1 MRIFKTIAILLFS
14 ISFASQ
20 SSFRGKDRTDIL
32 NGPIP
37 LAFSHIISESYDI
50 PLSQLNAQRG
60 TYLIITPDNM
70 EEYLGELV
78 SFKKSKGFDVIV
90 KTLNETGPTADD
102 VKSAILATLSADPML
117 EYVLLIG
124 DVDGVAAMPSFY
136 YGPDNDVTDQRYT
149 HLLGNDFFPDVFIGR
164 FSVDSIAEL
173 VVVIRKTINYHRQPL
188 ASNPD
193 WLDNALIVAGNYSN
207 TVPIPIT
214 PKWTSYWVRDLLLD
228 EGYSSVDTVF
238 YPPTQ
243 QGASM
248 IQNIINSGVGI
259 VNYRGWG
266 DANGWHYPE
275 FHVSDVAGLNN
286 GWMTPVFTSFVCNS
300 NDFANNV
307 DPCLGEAL
315 IRAGTPSNPK
325 GGVAI
330 VGPSDL
336 HTSTK
341 YNNVIN
347 AYMFDAML
355 DDGIVELAPAMNAG
369 LLGLVDEF
377 PNLGGSG
384 EAQEFYFHVYNIVGD
399 PSLSMHLT
407 TPNQFSIINE
417 ELSEGDGYLKI
428 AVTDENGLAV
438 KYAYVSVMSE
448 DSILV
453 KGKTDSDGD
462 FKATISVGDLTSIDV
477 YVNKNGFVQ
486 GYSEIFV
493 SNYESSLVLTGYN
506 LVDGNNNG
514 IVEIGEV
521 IDIYPIFLNNSNTSI
536 GTYNAYADQSLA
548 ENCQIINEIIDT
560 PALEAGS
567 SGTASSPITV
577 RVNNKNSDQIK
588 INLSDQLMDWSFE
601 FAIPV
606 VKPQFDVSIGPNDL
620 VSNSNFIPELT
631 YHNYSSGRF
640 ENVVWSFT
648 NSNNL
653 IGCVIIDS
661 TVYFDIEPYTSQTIA
676 LDDHSCLVA
685 DSISSGSDLT
695 LDILIFQDTI
705 SIYQNTH
712 ILNIDPQSTAD
723 PVSHTWY
730 GYWAYDDSDTSYTE
744 SPDFDW
750 VELDPSYSGSGGTE
764 YKLDDD
770 DHVDVSLPFE
780 FQYFGRT
787 YNEITISSNGWTSFI
802 PCEIDY
808 FYNYTIPMAMG
819 PKAILAPFWDD
830 LEVIN
835 NDSIRVYTKHDVDN
849 GRFIIEWSRAL
860 NGFDEVTEETFAIHL
875 YDQTAMPTESGD
887 GVIEF
892 HYLEI
897 ADVDAGKN
905 YATVGIEAHNKNEGI
920 QYVFNNG
927 YAPGAAT
934 LENER
939 AIRFT
944 TEAPN
949 NYVALLGTKNENLPT
964 GFQLL
969 PAFPNPFN
977 PVTTIR
983 YQLPINSDVKM
994 TVYDILGR
1002 EVVVLL
1008 NDQKNIGTHAIQWS
1022 GTNRFGQNVASGTY
1036 FVVLNAGNYRQIK
1049 KVLLIK

>member
-1 MRIFKTIAILLFS
+1 MRILKTIVILSFSFLF
-14 ISFASQ
+14 AAQ
-20 SSFRGKDRTDIL
+20 PTFRGKDRTSIL

-37 LAFSHIISESYDI
+37 MAYSRFIADTYNI
-50 PLSQLNAQRG
+50 PLSQLNPQRG
-60 TYLIITPDNM
+60 SYLIITPDNM
-70 EEYLGELV
+70 EAYLDDLV
-78 SFKKSKGFDVIV
+78 TFKKSQGFDVYV
-90 KTLNETGPTADD
+90 QTLSEVGSTADD
-102 VKSAILATLSADPML
+102 VKAAIEATLENDPML

-136 YGPDNDVTDQRYT
+136 YGPDNDVTDQKYT
-149 HLLGNDFFPDVFIGR
+149 HLLGDDFFPDVFIGR
-164 FSVDSIAEL
+164 FSVDSISEL
-173 VVVIRKTINYHRQPL
+173 VVMIRKTINYHRQPL
-188 ASNPD
+188 ATNPD
-193 WLDNALIVAGNYSN
+193 WLDRALIVAGNYSN

-214 PKWTSYWVRDLLLD
+214 PKWTSYWIRDLMLD
-228 EGYSSVDTVF
+228 EGYTSVDTVF

-243 QGASM
+243 QGASL
-248 IQNIINSGVGI
+248 IQNYINSGVGI

-286 GWMTPVFTSFVCNS
+286 DWMTPVFTSFVCNS

-315 IRAGTPSNPK
+315 VRAGTPSNPK

-355 DDGIVELAPAMNAG
+355 DDGVVELAPAVNAG
-369 LLGLVDEF
+369 LLGLVREF
-377 PNLGGSG
+377 PNLDGPG

-399 PSLSMHLT
+399 PSISMHLT
-407 TPNQFSIINE
+407 EPQEFDINTQTLYRHKGDISIEVLSQNGDPVPDAVVSIMSGDSVLAKGISNQ
-417 ELSEGDGYLKI
+417 LGYFQ
-428 AVTDENGLAV
+428 VN
-438 KYAYVSVMSE
+438 VSLHN
-448 DSILV
+448 I
-453 KGKTDSDGD
+453 T
-462 FKATISVGDLTSIDV
+462 SVDV

-486 GYSEIFV
+486 YHEEIAI
-493 SNYESSLVLTGYN
+493 ESSNVELMLIGYEIQNDSNGNGVLETG
-506 LVDGNNNG
+506 
-514 IVEIGEV
+514 ET
-521 IDIYPIFLNNSNTSI
+521 IDVYPIFKNSGQSATSSTTADIEGLYCQVISGSTNIPEADIDEIVIPSTPFTIRSNSKDFNHISLN
-536 GTYNAYADQSLA
+536 
-548 ENCQIINEIIDT
+548 IDT
-560 PALEAGS
+560 
-567 SGTASSPITV
+567 
-577 RVNNKNSDQIK
+577 D
-588 INLSDQLMDWSFE
+588 
-601 FAIPV
+601 FADYSLYIPV
-606 VKPQFDVSIGPNDL
+606 VKPQLDVSIGPDDIT
-620 VSNSNFIPELT
+620 SNSNFTPELK
-631 YHNYSSGRF
+631 YHNYSSGLF

-648 NSNNL
+648 NSNDL

-661 TVYFDIEPYTSQTIA
+661 TVYFDIEPYSSQTI
-676 LDDHSCLVA
+676 LLEDHSC
-685 DSISSGSDLT
+685 SIDTVTSGSKLT
-695 LDILIFQDTI
+695 LEITIFQDTVT
-705 SIYQNTH
+705 IYQNDHT
-712 ILNIDPQSTAD
+712 ISIEPQSATD

-730 GYWAYDDSDTSYTE
+730 GYWAYDDSDTSYAQ
-744 SPDFDW
+744 SPVYNW
-750 VELDPSYSGSGGTE
+750 VELDPAYGGSEGTE

-770 DHVDVSLPFE
+770 DHVNVELPFE

-787 YNEITISSNGWTSFI
+787 YNEMTISSNGWVSFEL
-802 PCEIDY
+802 CEIDY

-819 PKAILAPFWDD
+819 PKALLAPFWDD

-835 NDSIRVYTKHDVDN
+835 NDSIRVYTKHDETN
-849 GRFIIEWSRAL
+849 RRFIIEWSRAL

-875 YDQTAMPTESGD
+875 YDQDAMPTESGD

-892 HYLEI
+892 HYLEV
-897 ADVDAGKN
+897 ADIDADKN

-944 TEAPN
+944 TAAPN
-949 NYVALLGTKNENLPT
+949 NYVAPLGTMDENLPT

-969 PAFPNPFN
+969 PAYPNPFN
-977 PVTTIR
+977 PVTTLR
-983 YQLPINSDVKM
+983 YQLPIASDVKM

-1002 EVVVLL
+1002 EVDVLFHEY
-1008 NDQKNIGTHAIQWS
+1008 KNAGTHSVQWS
-1022 GTNRFGQNVASGTY
+1022 GINRFGQGVASGTY
-1036 FVVLNAGNYRQIK
+1036 FVVLNAGNFQQVQ

>member
-14 ISFASQ
+14 ISFAAQ
-20 SSFRGKDRTDIL
+20 SSFRGMNRTDIL

-37 LAFSHIISESYDI
+37 MAFSNIISETYEI

-60 TYLIITPDNM
+60 LYLIITPDNM
-70 EEYLGELV
+70 EQYLDELV
-78 SFKKSKGFDVIV
+78 SFKKSQGFDVIV
-90 KTLNETGPTADD
+90 KTLSETGPTADD
-102 VKSAILATLSADPML
+102 IKSTIAATLSADPML

-124 DVDGVAAMPSFY
+124 DVDGVATMPSFY
-136 YGPDNDVTDQRYT
+136 YGPDNDVTDQKYT

-173 VVVIRKTINYHRQPL
+173 VVMIRKTINYHRQPL

-193 WLDNALIVAGNYSN
+193 WLDKALIVAGNYSN

-214 PKWTSYWVRDLLLD
+214 PKWTSYWIRDLLLD

-341 YNNVIN
+341 YNNIIN

-355 DDGIVELAPAMNAG
+355 DESIVELAPAMNAG

-417 ELSEGDGYLKI
+417 ELSAGDGYLKI
-428 AVTDENGLAV
+428 TVTDENGLAV
-438 KYAYVSVMSE
+438 KDAYVSVISE

-486 GYSEIFV
+486 GYSEISV
-493 SNYESSLVLTGYN
+493 SNYDSSLVLTGYN

-521 IDIYPIFLNNSNTSI
+521 IDIYPIFLNNSNTAI
-536 GTYNAYADQSLA
+536 GVYNAYADQSLA
-548 ENCQIINEIIDT
+548 ENCQIINEIIET
-560 PALEAGS
+560 PTLEAGE
-567 SGTASSPITV
+567 SGIVTSPITV
-577 RVNNKNSDQIK
+577 RVNNKDSDHIK
-588 INLSDQLMDWSFE
+588 INLSDQLMAWSFDLT
-601 FAIPV
+601 IPIE
-606 VKPQFDVSIGPNDL
+606 PLILDVDFYDNYIIGELIAPPFPLRITNYTNTQLDGLHLYLTMLEDGTSLSPSDTTSTFSI
-620 VSNSNFIPELT
+620 EA
-631 YHNYSSGRF
+631 
-640 ENVVWSFT
+640 
-648 NSNNL
+648 
-653 IGCVIIDS
+653 S
-661 TVYFDIEPYTSQTIA
+661 TVSESFIEYAFGPSEA
-676 LDDHSCLVA
+676 SHGS
-685 DSISSGSDLT
+685 SISY
-695 LDILIFQDTI
+695 ILSIKQDTVEI
-705 SIYQNTH
+705 FSEQKEINAFATDDYP
-712 ILNIDPQSTAD
+712 IVP
-723 PVSHTWY
+723 TWY
-730 GYWAYDDSDTSYTE
+730 GYWAYDDTDTNYTQ
-744 SPDFDW
+744 SPNFDW
-750 VELDPSYSGSGGTE
+750 VELDPVFGGSGGTE

-770 DHVDVSLPFE
+770 DHVNVDLPFE
-780 FQYFGRT
+780 FKYFDQI

-802 PCEIDY
+802 PCNIDY

-819 PKAILAPFWDD
+819 PKALLAPFWDD

-835 NDSIRVYTKHDVDN
+835 NDSIRVYTKHDEDN

-860 NGFDEVTEETFAIHL
+860 NGFDETTEETFAIHL

-892 HYLEI
+892 HYLDV
-897 ADVDAGKN
+897 ADIDADKN
-905 YATVGIEAHNKNEGI
+905 YATVGIEDHTKNEGI

-927 YAPGAAT
+927 YAPGAAE
-934 LENER
+934 LSNER

-944 TEAPN
+944 TEAPE
-949 NYVALLGTKNENLPT
+949 NYVAPLGTEEENLPT

-969 PAFPNPFN
+969 PAYPNPFN
-977 PVTTIR
+977 PVTTVR
-983 YQLPINSDVKM
+983 YQLPISSEVKM

-1008 NDQKNIGTHAIQWS
+1008 HGQKNAGIHNIQWN

-1036 FVVLNAGNYRQIK
+1036 FVVMKALNFNQIQ

>member
-14 ISFASQ
+14 ISFAAQ
-20 SSFRGKDRTDIL
+20 SSFRGMNRTDIL

-37 LAFSHIISESYDI
+37 MAFSNIISETYEI

-60 TYLIITPDNM
+60 LYLIITPENM
-70 EEYLGELV
+70 EQYLDELV
-78 SFKKSKGFDVIV
+78 SFKKSQGFDVIV
-90 KTLNETGPTADD
+90 KTLSETGPTADD
-102 VKSAILATLSADPML
+102 IKSSIAATLSADPML

-124 DVDGVAAMPSFY
+124 DVDGVATMPSFY
-136 YGPDNDVTDQRYT
+136 YGPDNDVTDQKYT

-173 VVVIRKTINYHRQPL
+173 VVMIRKTINYHRQPL

-193 WLDNALIVAGNYSN
+193 WLDKALIVAGNYSN

-214 PKWTSYWVRDLLLD
+214 PKWTSYWIRNLLLD

-341 YNNVIN
+341 YNNIIN

-355 DDGIVELAPAMNAG
+355 DEGIVELAPAVNAG

-377 PNLGGSG
+377 PNLSGPG

-399 PSLSMHLT
+399 PSLAMHLT
-407 TPNQFSIINE
+407 EPKEFSVYTNTLYRHDGDILIRVKDQYENRIPDAIVSIMSGDSVIAKGISNQI
-417 ELSEGDGYLKI
+417 GYFH
-428 AVTDENGLAV
+428 
-438 KYAYVSVMSE
+438 VSVSLNN
-448 DSILV
+448 I
-453 KGKTDSDGD
+453 T
-462 FKATISVGDLTSIDV
+462 SVDV
-477 YVNKNGFVQ
+477 YVNKNGFIQ
-486 GYSEIFV
+486 YHEEIATESLDIELMLIGYELQND
-493 SNYESSLVLTGYN
+493 SNG
-506 LVDGNNNG
+506 NG
-514 IVEIGEV
+514 ILETGETV
-521 IDIYPIFLNNSNTSI
+521 DVYPIFKNSGHTATNSTTADIEGVYCQVINGNTSI
-536 GTYNAYADQSLA
+536 PEADNDEIVMPSTPITIRSNSKDYDHVSLF
-548 ENCQIINEIIDT
+548 IDT
-560 PALEAGS
+560 
-567 SGTASSPITV
+567 
-577 RVNNKNSDQIK
+577 D
-588 INLSDQLMDWSFE
+588 
-601 FAIPV
+601 FADYTLYIPV
-606 VKPQFDVSIGPNDL
+606 VKPQLDVSVGPNDL
-620 VSNSNFIPELT
+620 EPNSDFTPELT
-631 YHNYSSGRF
+631 YHNYSSGQF
-640 ENVVWSFT
+640 NNVSWSFT
-648 NSNNL
+648 NQNELVSCT
-653 IGCVIIDS
+653 ITDS
-661 TVYFDIEPYTSQTIA
+661 TVYFDIEPFTSQTIS
-676 LDDHSCLVA
+676 LDDHFCSLS
-685 DSISSGSDLT
+685 DSISIGSDLT
-695 LDILIFQDTI
+695 FNIQIHQDTVTLYENEVEFNI
-705 SIYQNTH
+705 SS
-712 ILNIDPQSTAD
+712 QSTED
-723 PVSHTWY
+723 PVTNTWY
-730 GYWAYDDSDTSYTE
+730 GYWAYDDTDTNYTQ
-744 SPDFDW
+744 SPNFDW
-750 VELDPSYSGSGGTE
+750 VELDPVFGGSGGTE

-770 DHVDVSLPFE
+770 DHVNVDLPFE
-780 FQYFGRT
+780 FKYFDQI

-802 PCEIDY
+802 PCNIDY

-819 PKAILAPFWDD
+819 PKALLAPFWDD

-835 NDSIRVYTKHDVDN
+835 DDSIRVYTKHDEEN

-860 NGFDEVTEETFAIHL
+860 NGFDETTEETFAIHL

-887 GVIEF
+887 GMIEF
-892 HYLEI
+892 HYLDV
-897 ADVDAGKN
+897 ADIDADKN
-905 YATVGIEAHNKNEGI
+905 YATVGIEDHTKNEGI

-927 YAPGAAT
+927 YAPGAAE
-934 LENER
+934 LSNER

-944 TEAPN
+944 TEAPA
-949 NYVALLGTKNENLPT
+949 NYVAPLGTEEENLPT

-969 PAFPNPFN
+969 PAYP
-977 PVTTIR
+977 
-983 YQLPINSDVKM
+983 
-994 TVYDILGR
+994 
-1002 EVVVLL
+1002 
-1008 NDQKNIGTHAIQWS
+1008 
-1022 GTNRFGQNVASGTY
+1022 
-1036 FVVLNAGNYRQIK
+1036 
-1049 KVLLIK
+1049 

>member
-14 ISFASQ
+14 ISFAAQ
-20 SSFRGKDRTDIL
+20 SSFRGMNRTDIL

-37 LAFSHIISESYDI
+37 MAFSNIISETYEI

-60 TYLIITPDNM
+60 LYLIITPDNM
-70 EEYLGELV
+70 EQYLDELV
-78 SFKKSKGFDVIV
+78 SFKKSQGFDVIV
-90 KTLNETGPTADD
+90 KTLSETGPTADD
-102 VKSAILATLSADPML
+102 IKSTIAATLSADPML

-124 DVDGVAAMPSFY
+124 DVDGVATMPSFY
-136 YGPDNDVTDQRYT
+136 YGPDNDVTDQKYT

-173 VVVIRKTINYHRQPL
+173 VVMIRKTINYHRQPL

-193 WLDNALIVAGNYSN
+193 WLDKALIVAGNYSN

-214 PKWTSYWVRDLLLD
+214 PKWTSYWIRDLLLD

-341 YNNVIN
+341 YNNIIN

-355 DDGIVELAPAMNAG
+355 DERIVELAPAMNAG

-417 ELSEGDGYLKI
+417 ELSAGDGYLKI
-428 AVTDENGLAV
+428 TVTDENGIVVENAF
-438 KYAYVSVMSE
+438 VSVMSE

-453 KGKTDSDGD
+453 KGNTDEDGE
-462 FKATISVGDLTSIDV
+462 FETSITVGGLSSIEV
-477 YVNKNGFVQ
+477 YLNKNGFVQ
-486 GYSEIFV
+486 GHSEISV
-493 SNYESSLVLTGYN
+493 SNYDSGLALIGYD
-506 LVDGNNNG
+506 LEDGNDNG

-521 IDIYPIFLNNSNTSI
+521 IDIYPIFLNNSNTAI
-536 GTYNAYADQSLA
+536 GVYNAYADQSLA

-560 PALEAGS
+560 PALDAGE
-567 SGTASSPITV
+567 SGIVTSPITV
-577 RVNNKNSDQIK
+577 RVNNKDSDHIK
-588 INLSDQLMDWSFE
+588 INLSDQLMNWSFDISVPIE
-601 FAIPV
+601 P
-606 VKPQFDVSIGPNDL
+606 L
-620 VSNSNFIPELT
+620 
-631 YHNYSSGRF
+631 
-640 ENVVWSFT
+640 
-648 NSNNL
+648 
-653 IGCVIIDS
+653 IIDVDFYDNYIIGELIAPPFPLRITNYTNTQLDGLHLYLTMLEDGTSLSPSDTTSTFSIEAS
-661 TVYFDIEPYTSQTIA
+661 TVSESFIEYAFGPGEAS
-676 LDDHSCLVA
+676 HGS
-685 DSISSGSDLT
+685 SISYL
-695 LDILIFQDTI
+695 LAIKQDTVEI
-705 SIYQNTH
+705 FSEQKEINAFATDDYP
-712 ILNIDPQSTAD
+712 IVP
-723 PVSHTWY
+723 TWY
-730 GYWAYDDSDTSYTE
+730 GYWAYDDTDTNYTQ
-744 SPDFDW
+744 SPNFDW
-750 VELDPSYSGSGGTE
+750 VELDPVFGGSGGTE

-770 DHVDVSLPFE
+770 DHVNVDLPFE
-780 FQYFGRT
+780 FKYFDQI

-802 PCEIDY
+802 PCNIDY

-819 PKAILAPFWDD
+819 PKALLAPFWDD

-835 NDSIRVYTKHDVDN
+835 DDSIRVYTKHDEDN

-860 NGFDEVTEETFAIHL
+860 NGFDETTEETFAIHL

-892 HYLEI
+892 HYLDV
-897 ADVDAGKN
+897 ADIDADKN
-905 YATVGIEAHNKNEGI
+905 YATVGIEDHTKNEGI

-927 YAPGAAT
+927 YAPGAAE
-934 LENER
+934 LSNER

-944 TEAPN
+944 TEAPE
-949 NYVALLGTKNENLPT
+949 NYVAPLGTEEENLPT

-969 PAFPNPFN
+969 PAYPNPFN
-977 PVTTIR
+977 PVTTVR
-983 YQLPINSDVKM
+983 YQLPISSEVKM

-1008 NDQKNIGTHAIQWS
+1008 HGQKNAGIHNIQWN
-1022 GTNRFGQNVASGTY
+1022 GTNRFGQSVASGTY
-1036 FVVLNAGNYRQIK
+1036 FVVMKALNFNQIQ

>member
-1 MRIFKTIAILLFS
+1 MRILKALTILSLSFLF
-14 ISFASQ
+14 ATQ
-20 SSFRGKDRTDIL
+20 PSFRGMDQTSIL

-37 LAFSHIISESYDI
+37 MAYRHFISEAYNI
-50 PLSQLNAQRG
+50 PLSQLNSQRG
-60 TYLIITPDNM
+60 SYLIITPDNM
-70 EEYLGELV
+70 EQYLDELV
-78 SFKKSKGFDVIV
+78 SFKKSQGFDVVV
-90 KTLNETGPTADD
+90 KTLSETGSTAEEIKNTIDS
-102 VKSAILATLSADPML
+102 VLTADPML

-136 YGPDNDVTDQRYT
+136 YGPDNDVTDQKYT

-164 FSVDSIAEL
+164 FSMDSIAEL
-173 VVVIRKTINYHRQPL
+173 VVMIRKTINYHRQPL
-188 ASNPD
+188 DSNPD
-193 WLDNALIVAGNYSN
+193 WLDKALIVAGNYSN

-214 PKWTSYWVRDLLLD
+214 PKWTSYWIRDLLLD

-243 QGASM
+243 QGAAL

-347 AYMFDAML
+347 AYMYDAML
-355 DDGIVELAPAMNAG
+355 DDGIVELAPAVNAG
-369 LLGLVDEF
+369 LLGLVREF
-377 PNLGGSG
+377 PNLDGQD

-399 PSLSMHLT
+399 PSVSMFLT
-407 TPNQFSIINE
+407 EPHEFSISTE
-417 ELSEGDGYLKI
+417 DLSAGDGFLELE
-428 AVTDENGLAV
+428 VSDEDGNTV
-438 KYAYVSVMSE
+438 NDAYVSVMAY
-448 DSILV
+448 DSILF
-453 KGKTDSDGD
+453 KGNTDIEGQFEASI
-462 FKATISVGDLTSIDV
+462 TVGDLSSIEV
-477 YVNKNGFVQ
+477 YLNKNGFVQ
-486 GYSEIFV
+486 GHFEISV
-493 SNYESSLVLTGYN
+493 SNYDSGLVLIGYD
-506 LVDGNNNG
+506 LEDGNDNG

-521 IDIYPIFLNNSNTSI
+521 IDIYPTFINNGNTAI
-536 GTYNAYADQSLA
+536 AAYNAYADQSLA
-548 ENCQIINEIIDT
+548 ENCQIINEIIET
-560 PALEAGS
+560 PTLEAGE
-567 SGTASSPITV
+567 SGIVTSPITV
-577 RVNNKNSDQIK
+577 RVNNKDSDHIK
-588 INLSDQLMDWSFE
+588 INLSDQLMAWSFDLT
-601 FAIPV
+601 IPIEPLIV
-606 VKPQFDVSIGPNDL
+606 DVDFYDNFLIGEIIVEIFPLTITNYTNTQFDGL
-620 VSNSNFIPELT
+620 HLYLT
-631 YHNYSSGRF
+631 KLDDGTTLSPSD
-640 ENVVWSFT
+640 T
-648 NSNNL
+648 T
-653 IGCVIIDS
+653 S
-661 TVYFDIEPYTSQTIA
+661 TFSIEPSSVSESFVDYAFGPGDAS
-676 LDDHSCLVA
+676 HGS
-685 DSISSGSDLT
+685 SISY
-695 LDILIFQDTI
+695 ILSIIQDTVEI
-705 SIYQNTH
+705 FSEQREVHPY
-712 ILNIDPQSTAD
+712 STD
-723 PVSHTWY
+723 NQPIIPTWY
-730 GYWAYDDSDTSYTE
+730 GYWAYDDSDTSYSQ
-744 SPDFDW
+744 SPLFDW
-750 VELDPSYSGSGGTE
+750 EELDPAYGGSGGTE

-770 DHVDVSLPFE
+770 DHVNVQLPFE

-787 YNEITISSNGWTSFI
+787 YDEMTISSNGWVSFEL
-802 PCEIDY
+802 CDIDY

-819 PKAILAPFWDD
+819 PKALLAPFWDD
-830 LEVIN
+830 LEVIY
-835 NDSIRVYTKHDVDN
+835 NDSIRVYTKHDEDN

-875 YDQTAMPTESGD
+875 FDQTTMPTESGD

-892 HYLEI
+892 HYLDI
-897 ADVDAGKN
+897 ADVDADKN
-905 YATVGIEAHNKNEGI
+905 YATVGIEDHTKNEGI

-927 YAPGAAT
+927 YAPGAAD
-934 LENER
+934 LANER
-939 AIRFT
+939 VIRFT
-944 TEAPN
+944 TEAPE
-949 NYVALLGTKNENLPT
+949 NYVAPLGTEDENLPT

-969 PAFPNPFN
+969 PAYPNPFN

-983 YQLPINSDVKM
+983 FQLPIASDVKM

-1008 NDQKNIGTHAIQWS
+1008 HEQKNAGIHTIRWN
-1022 GTNRFGQNVASGTY
+1022 GTNRFGNSVATGTY
-1036 FVVLNAGNYRQIK
+1036 FVVMKTLNFNQIQ

>member
-14 ISFASQ
+14 ISFAAQ
-20 SSFRGKDRTDIL
+20 SSFRGMNRTDIL

-37 LAFSHIISESYDI
+37 MAFSNIISETYEI

-60 TYLIITPDNM
+60 LYLIITPDNM
-70 EEYLGELV
+70 EQYLDELV
-78 SFKKSKGFDVIV
+78 SFKKSQGFDVIV
-90 KTLNETGPTADD
+90 KTLSETGPTADD
-102 VKSAILATLSADPML
+102 IKSTIAATLSADPML

-124 DVDGVAAMPSFY
+124 DVDGVATMPSFY
-136 YGPDNDVTDQRYT
+136 YGPDNDVTDQKYT

-173 VVVIRKTINYHRQPL
+173 VVMIRKTINYHRQPL

-193 WLDNALIVAGNYSN
+193 WLDKALIVAGNYSN

-214 PKWTSYWVRDLLLD
+214 PKWTSYWIRDLLLD

-341 YNNVIN
+341 YNNIIN

-355 DDGIVELAPAMNAG
+355 DERIVELAPAMNAG

-417 ELSEGDGYLKI
+417 ELSAGDGYLKI
-428 AVTDENGLAV
+428 TVTDENGIVVENAF
-438 KYAYVSVMSE
+438 VSVMSE

-453 KGKTDSDGD
+453 KGNTDEDGE
-462 FKATISVGDLTSIDV
+462 FETSITVGGLSSIEV
-477 YVNKNGFVQ
+477 YLNKNGFVQ
-486 GYSEIFV
+486 GHSEISV
-493 SNYESSLVLTGYN
+493 SNYDSGLALIGYD
-506 LVDGNNNG
+506 LEDGNDNG
-514 IVEIGEV
+514 MVEIGEV
-521 IDIYPIFLNNSNTSI
+521 IDIYPIFLNNSNTAI
-536 GTYNAYADQSLA
+536 GVYNAYADQSMA
-548 ENCQIINEIIDT
+548 ENCQIINEIIET
-560 PALEAGS
+560 PTLEAGE
-567 SGTASSPITV
+567 SGIVTSPITV
-577 RVNNKNSDQIK
+577 RVNNKDSDHIK
-588 INLSDQLMDWSFE
+588 INLSDQLMNWSFDISVPIE
-601 FAIPV
+601 P
-606 VKPQFDVSIGPNDL
+606 L
-620 VSNSNFIPELT
+620 
-631 YHNYSSGRF
+631 
-640 ENVVWSFT
+640 
-648 NSNNL
+648 
-653 IGCVIIDS
+653 IIDVDFYDNYIIGELIAPPFPLRITNYTNTQLDGLHLYLTMLEDGTSLSPSDTTSTFSIEAS
-661 TVYFDIEPYTSQTIA
+661 TVSESFIEYAFGPGEAS
-676 LDDHSCLVA
+676 HGS
-685 DSISSGSDLT
+685 SISYL
-695 LDILIFQDTI
+695 LAIKQDTVEI
-705 SIYQNTH
+705 FSEQKEINAFATDDYP
-712 ILNIDPQSTAD
+712 IVP
-723 PVSHTWY
+723 TWY
-730 GYWAYDDSDTSYTE
+730 GYWAYDDTDTNYTQ
-744 SPDFDW
+744 SPNFDW
-750 VELDPSYSGSGGTE
+750 VELDPVFGGSGGTE

-770 DHVDVSLPFE
+770 DHVNVDLPFE
-780 FQYFGRT
+780 FKYFDQI

-802 PCEIDY
+802 PCNIDY

-819 PKAILAPFWDD
+819 PKALLAPFWDD

-835 NDSIRVYTKHDVDN
+835 DDSIRVYTKHDEDN

-860 NGFDEVTEETFAIHL
+860 NGFDETTEETFAIHL

-892 HYLEI
+892 HYLDV
-897 ADVDAGKN
+897 ADIDADKN
-905 YATVGIEAHNKNEGI
+905 YATVGIEDHTKNEGI

-927 YAPGAAT
+927 YAPGAAE
-934 LENER
+934 LSNER

-944 TEAPN
+944 TEAPE
-949 NYVALLGTKNENLPT
+949 NYVAPLGTEEENLPT

-969 PAFPNPFN
+969 PAYPNPFN
-977 PVTTIR
+977 PVTTVR
-983 YQLPINSDVKM
+983 YQLPISSEVKM

-1008 NDQKNIGTHAIQWS
+1008 HGQKNAGIHNIQWN
-1022 GTNRFGQNVASGTY
+1022 GTNRFGQSVASGTY
-1036 FVVLNAGNYRQIK
+1036 FVVMKALNFNQIQ

>member
-1 MRIFKTIAILLFS
+1 MN
-14 ISFASQ
+14 
-20 SSFRGKDRTDIL
+20 RTEIL
-32 NGPIP
+32 NGQIP
-37 LAFSHIISESYDI
+37 MAFNNIISETFEI

-78 SFKKSKGFDVIV
+78 SFKKSQGFDVIV

-102 VKSAILATLSADPML
+102 VKSAIVATLSADPML

-136 YGPDNDVTDQRYT
+136 YGPDNDVTDQKYT

-193 WLDNALIVAGNYSN
+193 WLNKALIVAGNYSN

-214 PKWTSYWVRDLLLD
+214 PKWTSYWIRDLLLD

-243 QGASM
+243 QGASV

-355 DDGIVELAPAMNAG
+355 DESIVELAPAMNAG

-428 AVTDENGLAV
+428 TVTDENGLAV
-438 KYAYVSVMSE
+438 KDAYVSVMSE

-486 GYSEIFV
+486 GYSEISV
-493 SNYESSLVLTGYN
+493 SNYDSSLVLTGYN

-521 IDIYPIFLNNSNTSI
+521 IDIYPIFLNNSNTAI
-536 GTYNAYADQSLA
+536 GVYNAYADQSLA
-548 ENCQIINEIIDT
+548 ENCQIINEIIYT
-560 PALEAGS
+560 PALGAGS
-567 SGTASSPITV
+567 SGTASSPIIV
-577 RVNNKNSDQIK
+577 RVNNNSDQIK
-588 INLSDQLMDWSFE
+588 INLSDQLMNWSFD
-601 FAIPV
+601 ISVPID
-606 VKPQFDVSIGPNDL
+606 PL
-620 VSNSNFIPELT
+620 
-631 YHNYSSGRF
+631 
-640 ENVVWSFT
+640 
-648 NSNNL
+648 
-653 IGCVIIDS
+653 IIDVDFYDNYIIGELIAPPFPLRITNYTNTQLDGLHLYLTMLEDGTSLSPSDTTSTFSIEAS
-661 TVYFDIEPYTSQTIA
+661 TVSESFIEYAFGPGEAS
-676 LDDHSCLVA
+676 HGS
-685 DSISSGSDLT
+685 SISYL
-695 LDILIFQDTI
+695 LAIKQDTVEI
-705 SIYQNTH
+705 FSEQKEINAFATDDYP
-712 ILNIDPQSTAD
+712 IVP
-723 PVSHTWY
+723 TWY
-730 GYWAYDDSDTSYTE
+730 GYWAYDDTDTNYTQ
-744 SPDFDW
+744 SPNFDW
-750 VELDPSYSGSGGTE
+750 VELDPVFGGSGGTE

-770 DHVDVSLPFE
+770 DHVNVDLPFE
-780 FQYFGRT
+780 FKYFDQI
-787 YNEITISSNGWTSFI
+787 YNEITINSNGWTSFI
-802 PCEIDY
+802 PCNIDY

-819 PKAILAPFWDD
+819 PKALLAPFWDD

-835 NDSIRVYTKHDVDN
+835 DDSIRVYTKHDEEN

-875 YDQTAMPTESGD
+875 YNQTAMPTESGD

-892 HYLEI
+892 HYLEVE
-897 ADVDAGKN
+897 DVDADKN

-927 YAPGAAT
+927 YAPGAAE
-934 LENER
+934 LSNER
-939 AIRFT
+939 TIRFT
-944 TEAPN
+944 TEAPE
-949 NYVALLGTKNENLPT
+949 NYVAPLGMEDENLPT

-969 PAFPNPFN
+969 AAFPNPFN
-977 PVTTIR
+977 PITTIR
-983 YQLPINSDVKM
+983 FQLPINSDVKM
-994 TVYDILGR
+994 SVYDILGR
-1002 EVVVLL
+1002 EVVILL
-1008 NDQKNIGTHAIQWS
+1008 NEQKNIGTHTIQWN
-1022 GTNRFGQNVASGTY
+1022 GVNRFGQNVASGTY
-1036 FVVLNAGNYRQIK
+1036 FVVLNAGNFQQIQ

>member
-14 ISFASQ
+14 ISFAAQ
-20 SSFRGKDRTDIL
+20 SSFRGMNRTDIL

-37 LAFSHIISESYDI
+37 MAFSNIISETYEI

-60 TYLIITPDNM
+60 LYLIITPDNM
-70 EEYLGELV
+70 EQYLDELV
-78 SFKKSKGFDVIV
+78 SFKKSQGFDVIV
-90 KTLNETGPTADD
+90 KTLSETGPTADD
-102 VKSAILATLSADPML
+102 IKSTIAATLSADPML

-124 DVDGVAAMPSFY
+124 DVDGVATMPSFY
-136 YGPDNDVTDQRYT
+136 YGPDNDVTDQKYT

-173 VVVIRKTINYHRQPL
+173 VVMIRKTINYHRQPL

-193 WLDNALIVAGNYSN
+193 WLDKALIVAGNYSN

-214 PKWTSYWVRDLLLD
+214 PKWTSYWIRDLLLD

-355 DDGIVELAPAMNAG
+355 DESIVELAPAMNAG

-417 ELSEGDGYLKI
+417 ELSAGDGYLKI
-428 AVTDENGLAV
+428 TVTDENGIVVENAF
-438 KYAYVSVMSE
+438 VSVMSE

-453 KGKTDSDGD
+453 KGNTDEDGE
-462 FKATISVGDLTSIDV
+462 FETSITVGGLSSIEV
-477 YVNKNGFVQ
+477 YLNKNGFVQ
-486 GYSEIFV
+486 GHSEISV
-493 SNYESSLVLTGYN
+493 SNYDSGLALIGYD
-506 LVDGNNNG
+506 LEDGNDNG

-521 IDIYPIFLNNSNTSI
+521 IDIYPIFLNNSNTAI
-536 GTYNAYADQSLA
+536 GVYNAYADQSLA

-560 PALEAGS
+560 PALDAGE
-567 SGTASSPITV
+567 SGIVTSPITV
-577 RVNNKNSDQIK
+577 RVNNKDSDHIK
-588 INLSDQLMDWSFE
+588 INLSDQLMNWSFDISVPIE
-601 FAIPV
+601 P
-606 VKPQFDVSIGPNDL
+606 L
-620 VSNSNFIPELT
+620 
-631 YHNYSSGRF
+631 
-640 ENVVWSFT
+640 
-648 NSNNL
+648 
-653 IGCVIIDS
+653 IIDVDFYDNYIIGELIAPPFPLRITNYTNTQLDGLHLYLTMLEDGTSLSPSDTTSTFSIEAS
-661 TVYFDIEPYTSQTIA
+661 TVSESFIEYAFGPGEAS
-676 LDDHSCLVA
+676 HGS
-685 DSISSGSDLT
+685 SISYL
-695 LDILIFQDTI
+695 LAIKQDTVEI
-705 SIYQNTH
+705 FSEQKEINAFATDDYP
-712 ILNIDPQSTAD
+712 IVP
-723 PVSHTWY
+723 TWY
-730 GYWAYDDSDTSYTE
+730 GYWAYDDTDTNYTQ
-744 SPDFDW
+744 SPNFDW
-750 VELDPSYSGSGGTE
+750 VELDPVFGGSGGTE

-770 DHVDVSLPFE
+770 DHVNVDLPFE
-780 FQYFGRT
+780 FKYFDQI

-802 PCEIDY
+802 PCNIDY

-819 PKAILAPFWDD
+819 PKALLAPFWDD

-835 NDSIRVYTKHDVDN
+835 NDSIRVYTKHDEDN

-860 NGFDEVTEETFAIHL
+860 NGFDETTEETFAIHL

-892 HYLEI
+892 HYLDV
-897 ADVDAGKN
+897 ADIDADKN
-905 YATVGIEAHNKNEGI
+905 YATVGIEDHTKNEGI

-927 YAPGAAT
+927 YAPGAAE
-934 LENER
+934 LSNER

-944 TEAPN
+944 TEAPA
-949 NYVALLGTKNENLPT
+949 NYVAPLGTEEENLPT

-969 PAFPNPFN
+969 PAYPNPFN
-977 PVTTIR
+977 PVTTVR
-983 YQLPINSDVKM
+983 YQLPISSEVKM

-1008 NDQKNIGTHAIQWS
+1008 HGQKNAGIHNIQWN
-1022 GTNRFGQNVASGTY
+1022 GTNRFGQSVASGTY
-1036 FVVLNAGNYRQIK
+1036 FVVMKALNFNQIQ

>member
-14 ISFASQ
+14 ISFAAQ
-20 SSFRGKDRTDIL
+20 SSFRGMNRTDIL

-37 LAFSHIISESYDI
+37 MAFSNIISETYEI

-60 TYLIITPDNM
+60 LYLIITPDNM
-70 EEYLGELV
+70 EQYLDELV
-78 SFKKSKGFDVIV
+78 SFKKSQGFDVIV
-90 KTLNETGPTADD
+90 KKLSETGPTADD
-102 VKSAILATLSADPML
+102 IKSTIAATLSADPML

-124 DVDGVAAMPSFY
+124 DVDGVATMPSFY
-136 YGPDNDVTDQRYT
+136 YGPDNDVTDQKYT

-173 VVVIRKTINYHRQPL
+173 VVMIRKTINYHRQPL

-193 WLDNALIVAGNYSN
+193 WLDKALIVAGNYSN

-214 PKWTSYWVRDLLLD
+214 PKWTSYWIRDLLLD

-341 YNNVIN
+341 YNNIIN

-355 DDGIVELAPAMNAG
+355 DESIVELAPAMNAG

-417 ELSEGDGYLKI
+417 ELSAGDGYLKI
-428 AVTDENGLAV
+428 TVTDENGIVVENAF
-438 KYAYVSVMSE
+438 VSVMSE

-453 KGKTDSDGD
+453 KGNTDEDGE
-462 FKATISVGDLTSIDV
+462 FETSITVGGLSSIEV
-477 YVNKNGFVQ
+477 YLNKNGFVQ
-486 GYSEIFV
+486 GHSEISV
-493 SNYESSLVLTGYN
+493 SNYDSGLALIGYD
-506 LVDGNNNG
+506 LEDGNDNG
-514 IVEIGEV
+514 MVEIGEV
-521 IDIYPIFLNNSNTSI
+521 IDIYPIFLNNSNTAI
-536 GTYNAYADQSLA
+536 GVYNAYADQSMA
-548 ENCQIINEIIDT
+548 ENCQIINEIIET
-560 PALEAGS
+560 PTLEAGE
-567 SGTASSPITV
+567 SGIVTSPITV
-577 RVNNKNSDQIK
+577 RVNNKDSDHIK
-588 INLSDQLMDWSFE
+588 INLSDQLMNWSFDISVPIE
-601 FAIPV
+601 P
-606 VKPQFDVSIGPNDL
+606 L
-620 VSNSNFIPELT
+620 
-631 YHNYSSGRF
+631 
-640 ENVVWSFT
+640 
-648 NSNNL
+648 
-653 IGCVIIDS
+653 IIDVDFYDNYIIGELIAPPFPLRITNYTNTQLDGLHLYLTMLEDGTSLSPSDTTSTFSIEAS
-661 TVYFDIEPYTSQTIA
+661 TVSESFIEYAFGPGEAS
-676 LDDHSCLVA
+676 HGS
-685 DSISSGSDLT
+685 SISYL
-695 LDILIFQDTI
+695 LAIKQDTVEI
-705 SIYQNTH
+705 FSEQKEINAFATDDYP
-712 ILNIDPQSTAD
+712 IVP
-723 PVSHTWY
+723 TWY
-730 GYWAYDDSDTSYTE
+730 GYWAYDDTDTNYTQ
-744 SPDFDW
+744 SPNFDW
-750 VELDPSYSGSGGTE
+750 VELDPVFGGSGGTE

-770 DHVDVSLPFE
+770 DHVNVDLPFE
-780 FQYFGRT
+780 FKYFDQI

-802 PCEIDY
+802 PCNIDY

-819 PKAILAPFWDD
+819 PKALLAPFWDD

-835 NDSIRVYTKHDVDN
+835 NDSIRVYTKHDEDN

-860 NGFDEVTEETFAIHL
+860 NGFDETTEETFAIHL

-892 HYLEI
+892 HYLDV
-897 ADVDAGKN
+897 ADIDADKN
-905 YATVGIEAHNKNEGI
+905 YATVGIEDHTKNEGI

-927 YAPGAAT
+927 YAPGAAE
-934 LENER
+934 LSNER

-944 TEAPN
+944 TEAPE
-949 NYVALLGTKNENLPT
+949 NYVAPLGTEEENLPT

-969 PAFPNPFN
+969 PAYPNPFN
-977 PVTTIR
+977 PVTTVR
-983 YQLPINSDVKM
+983 YQLPISSEVKM

-1008 NDQKNIGTHAIQWS
+1008 HGQKNAGIHNIQWN

-1036 FVVLNAGNYRQIK
+1036 FVVMKALKFNQIQ

>member
-14 ISFASQ
+14 ISFAAQ
-20 SSFRGKDRTDIL
+20 SSFRGMNRTDIL

-37 LAFSHIISESYDI
+37 MAFSNIISETYEI

-60 TYLIITPDNM
+60 LYLIITPDNM
-70 EEYLGELV
+70 EQYLDELV
-78 SFKKSKGFDVIV
+78 SFKKSQGFDVIV
-90 KTLNETGPTADD
+90 KTLSETGPTADD
-102 VKSAILATLSADPML
+102 IKSTIAATLSADPML

-124 DVDGVAAMPSFY
+124 DVDGVATMPSFY
-136 YGPDNDVTDQRYT
+136 YGPDNDVTDQKYT

-173 VVVIRKTINYHRQPL
+173 VVMIRKTINYHRQPL

-193 WLDNALIVAGNYSN
+193 WLDKALIVAGNYSN

-214 PKWTSYWVRDLLLD
+214 PKWTSYWIRDLLLD

-341 YNNVIN
+341 YNNIIN

-355 DDGIVELAPAMNAG
+355 DESIVELAPAMNAG

-417 ELSEGDGYLKI
+417 ELSAGDGYLKI
-428 AVTDENGLAV
+428 TVTDENGLAV
-438 KYAYVSVMSE
+438 KDAYVSVISE

-486 GYSEIFV
+486 GYSEISV
-493 SNYESSLVLTGYN
+493 SNYDSSLVLTGYN

-521 IDIYPIFLNNSNTSI
+521 IDIYPIFLNNSNTAI
-536 GTYNAYADQSLA
+536 GVYNAYADQSMA
-548 ENCQIINEIIDT
+548 ENCQIINEIIET
-560 PALEAGS
+560 PTLEAGE
-567 SGTASSPITV
+567 SGIVTSPITV
-577 RVNNKNSDQIK
+577 RVNNKDSDHIK
-588 INLSDQLMDWSFE
+588 INLSDQLMAWSFDLT
-601 FAIPV
+601 IPIE
-606 VKPQFDVSIGPNDL
+606 PLILDVDFYDNYIIGELIAPPFPLRITNYTNTQLDGLHLYLTMLEDGTSLSPSDTTSTFSI
-620 VSNSNFIPELT
+620 EA
-631 YHNYSSGRF
+631 
-640 ENVVWSFT
+640 
-648 NSNNL
+648 
-653 IGCVIIDS
+653 S
-661 TVYFDIEPYTSQTIA
+661 TVSESFIEYAFGPGEAS
-676 LDDHSCLVA
+676 HGS
-685 DSISSGSDLT
+685 SISY
-695 LDILIFQDTI
+695 ILSIKQDTVEI
-705 SIYQNTH
+705 FSEQKEINAFATDDYP
-712 ILNIDPQSTAD
+712 IVP
-723 PVSHTWY
+723 TWY
-730 GYWAYDDSDTSYTE
+730 GYWAYDDTDTNYTQ
-744 SPDFDW
+744 SPNFDW
-750 VELDPSYSGSGGTE
+750 VELDPVFGGSGGTE

-770 DHVDVSLPFE
+770 DHVNVDLPFE
-780 FQYFGRT
+780 FKYFDQI

-802 PCEIDY
+802 PCNIDY

-819 PKAILAPFWDD
+819 PKALLAPFWDD

-835 NDSIRVYTKHDVDN
+835 NDSIRVYTKHDEDN

-860 NGFDEVTEETFAIHL
+860 NGFDETTEETFAIHL

-892 HYLEI
+892 HYLDV
-897 ADVDAGKN
+897 ADIDADKN
-905 YATVGIEAHNKNEGI
+905 YATVGIEDHTKNEGI

-927 YAPGAAT
+927 YAPGAAE
-934 LENER
+934 LSNER

-944 TEAPN
+944 TEAPA
-949 NYVALLGTKNENLPT
+949 NYVAPLGTEEENLPT

-969 PAFPNPFN
+969 PAYPNPFN
-977 PVTTIR
+977 PVTTVR
-983 YQLPINSDVKM
+983 YQLPISSEVKM

-1008 NDQKNIGTHAIQWS
+1008 HGQKNAGIHNIQWN
-1022 GTNRFGQNVASGTY
+1022 GTNRFGQSVASGTY
-1036 FVVLNAGNYRQIK
+1036 FVVMKALNFNQIQ

>member
-1 MRIFKTIAILLFS
+1 VRIFKTIAILLFS
-14 ISFASQ
+14 ISFAAQ
-20 SSFRGKDRTDIL
+20 SSFRGMNRTDIL

-37 LAFSHIISESYDI
+37 MAFSNIISETYEI

-60 TYLIITPDNM
+60 LYLIITPDNM
-70 EEYLGELV
+70 EQYLDELV
-78 SFKKSKGFDVIV
+78 SFKKSQGFDVIV
-90 KTLNETGPTADD
+90 KTLSETGPTADD
-102 VKSAILATLSADPML
+102 IKSTIAATLSADPML

-124 DVDGVAAMPSFY
+124 DVDGVATMPSFY
-136 YGPDNDVTDQRYT
+136 YGPDNDVTDQKYT

-173 VVVIRKTINYHRQPL
+173 VVMIRKTINYHRQPL

-193 WLDNALIVAGNYSN
+193 WLDKALIVAGNYSN

-214 PKWTSYWVRDLLLD
+214 PKWTSYWIRDLLLD

-341 YNNVIN
+341 YNNIIN

-355 DDGIVELAPAMNAG
+355 DESIVELAPAMNAG

-417 ELSEGDGYLKI
+417 ELSAGDGYLKI
-428 AVTDENGLAV
+428 TVTDENGIVVENAF
-438 KYAYVSVMSE
+438 VSVMSE

-453 KGKTDSDGD
+453 KGNTDEDGE
-462 FKATISVGDLTSIDV
+462 FETSITVGGLSSIEV
-477 YVNKNGFVQ
+477 YLNKNGFVQ
-486 GYSEIFV
+486 GHSEISV
-493 SNYESSLVLTGYN
+493 SNYDSGLALIGYD
-506 LVDGNNNG
+506 LEDGNDNG

-521 IDIYPIFLNNSNTSI
+521 IDIYPIFLNNSNTAI
-536 GTYNAYADQSLA
+536 GVYNAYADQSMA
-548 ENCQIINEIIDT
+548 ENCQIINEIIET
-560 PALEAGS
+560 PTLEAGE
-567 SGTASSPITV
+567 SGIVTSPITV
-577 RVNNKNSDQIK
+577 RVNNKDSDHIK
-588 INLSDQLMDWSFE
+588 INLSDQLMAWSFDLT
-601 FAIPV
+601 IP
-606 VKPQFDVSIGPNDL
+606 
-620 VSNSNFIPELT
+620 
-631 YHNYSSGRF
+631 
-640 ENVVWSFT
+640 
-648 NSNNL
+648 
-653 IGCVIIDS
+653 
-661 TVYFDIEPYTSQTIA
+661 IEPLILDVDFYDNFLNGEIIVEIFPLTIMNYTNTQLDGLHLYLTK
-676 LDDHSCLVA
+676 LDDGTTLSPSDTTSTFSIEPSSVSESFVDYAFGPGDASHGS
-685 DSISSGSDLT
+685 SISY
-695 LDILIFQDTI
+695 ILSIKQDTVEI
-705 SIYQNTH
+705 FSEQKEINAFATDDYP
-712 ILNIDPQSTAD
+712 IVP
-723 PVSHTWY
+723 TWY
-730 GYWAYDDSDTSYTE
+730 GYWAYDDTDTNYTQ
-744 SPDFDW
+744 SPNFDW
-750 VELDPSYSGSGGTE
+750 VELDPVFGGSGGTE

-770 DHVDVSLPFE
+770 DHVNVDLPFE
-780 FQYFGRT
+780 FKYFDQI

-802 PCEIDY
+802 PCNIDY

-819 PKAILAPFWDD
+819 PKALLAPFWDD

-835 NDSIRVYTKHDVDN
+835 DDSIRVYTKHDEDN

-860 NGFDEVTEETFAIHL
+860 NGFDETTEETFAIHL

-892 HYLEI
+892 HYLDV
-897 ADVDAGKN
+897 ADIDADKN
-905 YATVGIEAHNKNEGI
+905 YATVGIEDHTKNEGI

-927 YAPGAAT
+927 YAPGAAE
-934 LENER
+934 LSNER

-944 TEAPN
+944 TEAPA
-949 NYVALLGTKNENLPT
+949 NYVAPLGTEEENLPT

-969 PAFPNPFN
+969 PAYPNPFN
-977 PVTTIR
+977 PVTTVR
-983 YQLPINSDVKM
+983 YQLPISSEVKM

-1008 NDQKNIGTHAIQWS
+1008 HGQKNAGIHNIQWN
-1022 GTNRFGQNVASGTY
+1022 GTNRFGQSVASGTY
-1036 FVVLNAGNYRQIK
+1036 FVVMKALNFNQIQ

>member
-14 ISFASQ
+14 ISFAAQ
-20 SSFRGKDRTDIL
+20 SSFRGMNRTDIL

-37 LAFSHIISESYDI
+37 MAFSNIISETYEI

-60 TYLIITPDNM
+60 LYLIITPDNM
-70 EEYLGELV
+70 EQYLDELV
-78 SFKKSKGFDVIV
+78 SFKKSQGFDVIV
-90 KTLNETGPTADD
+90 KTLSETGSTADD
-102 VKSAILATLSADPML
+102 IKSTIAATLSADPML

-124 DVDGVAAMPSFY
+124 DVDGVATMPSFY
-136 YGPDNDVTDQRYT
+136 YGPDNDVTDQKYT

-173 VVVIRKTINYHRQPL
+173 VVMIRKTINYHRQPL

-193 WLDNALIVAGNYSN
+193 WLDKALIVAGNYSN

-214 PKWTSYWVRDLLLD
+214 PKWTSYWIRDLLLD

-341 YNNVIN
+341 YNNIIN

-355 DDGIVELAPAMNAG
+355 DEGIVELAPAVNAG

-377 PNLGGSG
+377 PNLSGPG

-399 PSLSMHLT
+399 PSVAMFLTEPHDFLILTEGLSA
-407 TPNQFSIINE
+407 
-417 ELSEGDGYLKI
+417 GDGYLKI
-428 AVTDENGLAV
+428 TVTDENGIVVENAF
-438 KYAYVSVMSE
+438 VSVMSE

-453 KGKTDSDGD
+453 KGNTDEDGE
-462 FKATISVGDLTSIDV
+462 FETSITVGGLSSIEV
-477 YVNKNGFVQ
+477 YLNKNGFVQ
-486 GYSEIFV
+486 GHSEISV
-493 SNYESSLVLTGYN
+493 SNYDSGLALIGYD
-506 LVDGNNNG
+506 LEDGNDNG

-521 IDIYPIFLNNSNTSI
+521 IDIYPIFLNNSNTAI
-536 GTYNAYADQSLA
+536 GVYNAYADQSLA
-548 ENCQIINEIIDT
+548 ENCQIINEIIET
-560 PALEAGS
+560 PTLEAGE
-567 SGTASSPITV
+567 SGIVTSPITV
-577 RVNNKNSDQIK
+577 RVNNKDSDHIK
-588 INLSDQLMDWSFE
+588 INLSDQLMNWSFDISVPIE
-601 FAIPV
+601 P
-606 VKPQFDVSIGPNDL
+606 L
-620 VSNSNFIPELT
+620 
-631 YHNYSSGRF
+631 
-640 ENVVWSFT
+640 
-648 NSNNL
+648 
-653 IGCVIIDS
+653 IIDVDFYDNYIIGELIAPPFPLRITNYTNTQLDGLHLYLTMLEDGTSLSPSDTTSTFSIEAS
-661 TVYFDIEPYTSQTIA
+661 TVSESFIEYAFGPGEAS
-676 LDDHSCLVA
+676 HGS
-685 DSISSGSDLT
+685 SISYL
-695 LDILIFQDTI
+695 LAIKQDTVEI
-705 SIYQNTH
+705 FSEQKEINAFATDDYP
-712 ILNIDPQSTAD
+712 IVP
-723 PVSHTWY
+723 TWY
-730 GYWAYDDSDTSYTE
+730 GYWAYDDTDTNYTQ
-744 SPDFDW
+744 SPNFDW
-750 VELDPSYSGSGGTE
+750 VELDPVFGGSGGTE

-770 DHVDVSLPFE
+770 DHVNVDLPFE
-780 FQYFGRT
+780 FKYFDQI

-802 PCEIDY
+802 PCNIDY

-819 PKAILAPFWDD
+819 PKALLAPFWDD

-835 NDSIRVYTKHDVDN
+835 DDSIRVYTKHDEDN

-860 NGFDEVTEETFAIHL
+860 NGFDETTEETFAIHL

-892 HYLEI
+892 HYLDV
-897 ADVDAGKN
+897 ADIDADKN
-905 YATVGIEAHNKNEGI
+905 YATVGIEDHTKNEGI

-927 YAPGAAT
+927 YAPGAAE
-934 LENER
+934 LSNER

-944 TEAPN
+944 TEAPE
-949 NYVALLGTKNENLPT
+949 NYVAPLGTEEENLPT

-969 PAFPNPFN
+969 PAYPNPFN
-977 PVTTIR
+977 PVTTVR
-983 YQLPINSDVKM
+983 YQLPISSDVKM

-1008 NDQKNIGTHAIQWS
+1008 HGQKNAGIHNIRWN
-1022 GTNRFGQNVASGTY
+1022 GTNRFGQSVASGTY
-1036 FVVLNAGNYRQIK
+1036 FVVMKALNFNQIQ